1 MTFRELYKKS
11 VAKLNDNGID
21 DADFEVRV
29 LLQHCFQMSYTDYIM
44 RANDNADENHFSQF
58 NNLID
63 KRLQKFPLQYI
74 IGEWDFYGRTFK
86 VGEGVLIPRPETE
99 LLVDEVIKFCKTC
112 NKSDVKILD
121 LCSGSGCI
129 GLTIAKELPD
139 SEVWCVEKSENAF
152 KYLSEN
158 AKLLSA
164 ENAVCIQGDILNG
177 FANFDLP
184 KPDIIIS
191 NPPYI
196 CSSEIPELQAEVQF
210 EPHMALD
217 GGKDGYVFYRA
228 LSEKW
233 LPFIKSGGGIF
244 VECGEGQAEDI
255 AQLFKNSKT
264 TQVQV
269 IQDFQKIDRIVCAFK

>member
-11 VAKLNDNGID
+11 VAKLNDNGMD
-21 DADFEVRV
+21 DTDFEVRV
-29 LLQHCFQMSYTDYIM
+29 FLQHCFKMSYTDYIM
-44 RANDNADENHFSQF
+44 RADENCDENTCLLF
-58 NNLID
+58 NDLID

-99 LLVDEVIKFCKTC
+99 LLVDEVIKFCKNF
-112 NKSDVKILD
+112 NKSDVKVLD

-129 GLTIAKELPD
+129 GLTIAKELTD

-164 ENAVCIQGDILNG
+164 ENTVCIKGDILNG
-177 FANFDLP
+177 FMNFHLP

-196 CSSEIPELQAEVQF
+196 RTSEIPELQAEVRF
-210 EPHMALD
+210 EPHIALD

-244 VECGEGQAEDI
+244 VECGEGQADDI
-255 AQLFKNSKT
+255 AELFKN
-264 TQVQV
+264 TQVQI
-269 IQDFQKIDRIVCAFK
+269 IQDFQNINRIVCAFIK